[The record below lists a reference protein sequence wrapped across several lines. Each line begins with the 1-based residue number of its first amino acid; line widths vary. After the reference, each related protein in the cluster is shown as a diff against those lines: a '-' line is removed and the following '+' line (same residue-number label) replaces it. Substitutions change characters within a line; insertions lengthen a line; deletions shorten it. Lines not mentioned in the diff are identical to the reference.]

1 MRKNQRV
8 FNLPADKLH
17 AIGVSWRIG
26 KLMQPREKSLHGG
39 LLAIFLAAGLI
50 TAIVTAG
57 LIWASWKS
65 LTIADDVKMRAVEF
79 AQLEGDI
86 QHLDEILT
94 SSARLAAATGDA
106 IWEARYEAHAPHLEE
121 AIARAIK
128 ITGASVPRSG
138 VLQVSAANQHLIT
151 MEAEA
156 FDLVRQGRNDEAMAL
171 LQSNA
176 YRAQKMLYSN
186 GMDAFVKNLD
196 TLLNRKNDADIRFVK
211 LSLSA
216 ALFAIVAVIA
226 LWGAIVR
233 RLHRQQQRLSL
244 LNVELERANSAKS
257 DFLASMSHEIRTPMN
272 GVLGMAGV
280 LMTTELSDKQKK
292 LVTTIK
298 SSGEILLS
306 LLNDILDLSKIES
319 GKVKLEILDF
329 DLHNLFDSLEAF
341 WAHQFEAKSLDFSL
355 NVSADAPAVLKS
367 DPTRIRQ
374 ILFNLIGNALKF
386 TSVGGVAV
394 SVDIASDEK
403 CKKDE
408 YVLRFSVSDTGVG
421 ITKEQKAKLF
431 RKFAQA
437 DRSITRKYGGTGLGL
452 AISKKLAALMGGQ
465 IGVESQHGEG
475 SEFWFTIK
483 CQAGDETAIED
494 TTNVETDQTR
504 ALPEQSLRILV
515 AEDNQINQM
524 VLKAVFDTTD
534 HHLDMV
540 GNGIEA
546 VAAVMRCAYD
556 LVLMDVLMPEMDGV
570 TAAKKI
576 RKLPGDVNNI
586 PIIAVT
592 ANNMAGD
599 REQYLE
605 AGMDDYISK
614 PINIEKLSAAI
625 ARINKKDESAQA
637 PAA

>member
-1 MRKNQRV
+1 
-8 FNLPADKLH
+8 
-17 AIGVSWRIG
+17 
-26 KLMQPREKSLHGG
+26 MQPREKSLHGG
-39 LLAIFLAAGLI
+39 LLAIFLAAGLV
-50 TAIVTAG
+50 TAMVTAG

-86 QHLDEILT
+86 KHLDEILT
-94 SSARLAAATGDA
+94 SSARLAAATGDE

-121 AIARAIK
+121 AIARAIR

-156 FDLVRQGRNDEAMAL
+156 FDLVRQGQNEEAMAL

-196 TLLNRKNDADIRFVK
+196 AILNRKNDADIRFVK

-216 ALFAIVAVIA
+216 ALCAIVAVII
-226 LWGAIVR
+226 LWGAIIR
-233 RLHRQQQRLSL
+233 RLHRHQQRLSL
-244 LNVELERANSAKS
+244 LNAELERANSAKS

-280 LMTTELSDKQKK
+280 LMTTELSEKQQK

-319 GKVKLEILDF
+319 GNVKLEILDF

-341 WAHQFEAKSLDFSL
+341 WAHQFEAKNLDFSL
-355 NVSADAPAVLKS
+355 NIDAAAPAVLKG

-386 TSVGGVAV
+386 TNVGGVTV
-394 SVDIASDEK
+394 SVEAVPDAKTENGDLM
-403 CKKDE
+403 
-408 YVLRFSVSDTGVG
+408 LRFSVSDTGVG
-421 ITKEQKAKLF
+421 VTREQKAKLF

-452 AISKKLAALMGGQ
+452 AISKKLTMLMGGQ
-465 IGVESQHGEG
+465 IGVESEHGEG

-483 CQAGDETAIED
+483 CRAGDEAAIERV
-494 TTNVETDQTR
+494 VEDAPDQTR
-504 ALPEQSLRILV
+504 TLPQKSLRILV

-524 VLKAVFDTTD
+524 VLKAVFDPTE

-576 RKLPGDVNNI
+576 RKLPGDVHNI

-599 REQYLE
+599 REKYLE

-625 ARINKKDESAQA
+625 ARINEKDDKTQA